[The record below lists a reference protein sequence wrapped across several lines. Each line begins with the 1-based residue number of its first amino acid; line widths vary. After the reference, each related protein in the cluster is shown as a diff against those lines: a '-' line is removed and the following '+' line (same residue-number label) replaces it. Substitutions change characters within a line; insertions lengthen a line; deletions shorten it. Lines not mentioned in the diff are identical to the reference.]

1 MMLTIDEAVD
11 RIRELSR
18 QLGAI
23 QEVTPEPPKPAWRQT
38 QIVNERENDR
48 RTVALLSGE
57 VAYIEEGT
65 GLS

>member
-1 MMLTIDEAVD
+1 MSPEQ
-11 RIRELSR
+11 SF
-18 QLGAI
+18 
-23 QEVTPEPPKPAWRQT
+23 TPEPPKPAPLWRQT

-48 RTVALLSGE
+48 RAVELLSGE